1 MKFDLDK
8 LISKEDISYEES
20 ISREPHNIS
29 TWLSYYNFKI
39 NALFDNRLFI
49 LYRAVSVVPD
59 SKELWKNLLE
69 LILQEGHD
77 IHPNSIKKIFEN
89 CLIHLRKDKS
99 IWIEYLRYLESQQ
112 QSYDIT
118 KIRRKFNECLQ
129 NLPIQEHRD
138 IWPMYLEFAEKVG
151 GLTGA
156 KIYLKYM
163 EYLDPS
169 VIKGEISGEM
179 NLIEIIEK
187 IREFG
192 DIQES
197 RKLYQKILDNPNE
210 YLNLPN
216 SIVQSIFEYVDILI
230 KEPPRDDAFEDVI
243 ERFMI
248 DYPDQLG
255 KLYIKLIE
263 FFKKRNNIAKIRHYY
278 NKGIKQCKT
287 LSDFVLIYDSYL
299 EFEEDQLIKL
309 AEKDPELNLLL
320 YFMDEFEELI
330 NNRKMLI
337 NDTLLRQNINDLDA
351 WFARFDLVKDDLNK
365 LIQTLTEA
373 IRSIN
378 PLKVTSVKDHKLCQV
393 WQKYIDIYAS
403 RQDFKTSNLIYS
415 KAVLSQFK
423 HPDELADLYISWCEM
438 LLGCEEFPENQALE
452 ILQDVLNKEY
462 DENNKTVQNKVIK
475 SRKLREFYD
484 DLIESFKL

>member
-1 MKFDLDK
+1 
-8 LISKEDISYEES
+8 
-20 ISREPHNIS
+20 
-29 TWLSYYNFKI
+29 
-39 NALFDNRLFI
+39 
-49 LYRAVSVVPD
+49 
-59 SKELWKNLLE
+59 
-69 LILQEGHD
+69 
-77 IHPNSIKKIFEN
+77 
-89 CLIHLRKDKS
+89 
-99 IWIEYLRYLESQQ
+99 
-112 QSYDIT
+112 
-118 KIRRKFNECLQ
+118 
-129 NLPIQEHRD
+129 
-138 IWPMYLEFAEKVG
+138 
-151 GLTGA
+151 
-156 KIYLKYM
+156 M